1 MKIKIV
7 KELDKINNIIKKFDN
22 VFVPSISSIIGNL
35 DEYAEK
41 LFKNAMVISLLYDNE
56 IIGFAAFYCND
67 NINKIAFLSQ
77 IGVLNNY
84 KSKGYGTFLIKK
96 AEELSKSNNMEKMR
110 LEVYDNNL
118 NGICFYKKNG
128 YIFEKK
134 CSENS
139 NYMIKELR

>member
-41 LFKNAMVISLLYDNE
+41 LFKNAMVISLIYDNE

-77 IGVLNNY
+77 IGVLSNY
-84 KSKGYGTFLIKK
+84 KYKGYGTILIKK

-118 NGICFYKKNG
+118 KGISFYKKNG